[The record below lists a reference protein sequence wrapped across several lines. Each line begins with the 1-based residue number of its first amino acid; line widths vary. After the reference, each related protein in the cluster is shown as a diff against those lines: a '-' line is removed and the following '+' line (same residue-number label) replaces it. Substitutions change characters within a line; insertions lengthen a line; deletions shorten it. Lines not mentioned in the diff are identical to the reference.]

1 MPKKI
6 FTTKDGFTIQDIDN
20 SIIGINDVLV
30 EVMSSFYSPG
40 TEEASAKKISESLI
54 KKSFR
59 FRDQVVELIAKGDLN
74 TLYKKFKNQN
84 STKLPT
90 GYSLFGKILDTGNNV
105 KNLRTGQYVVCL
117 GDKANHGS
125 VAVVPQG
132 MAFPCDNNINYSC
145 ISLLSIALN
154 SALIGN
160 FNSFSNILVLG
171 GGLLGQFIIQILS
184 SMGHNV
190 SVVEIRDEL
199 RKTSCNNGANQ
210 FFELDDY
217 KLYENEFDG
226 VISTLPSLTQKMW
239 EDVATMLKI
248 SSNFILVG
256 AADINISRK
265 IFYSKRLNF
274 LTAYSYGSGR
284 GEFEYEQ
291 LANHHF
297 TNYKSGP
304 SIKTLV
310 NKGLKLLKENKVK
323 IDFID
328 KIDMQNLDGN
338 IDSSIKKRKLGF
350 NFIWNNNEEN
360 KFLESL
366 NSLHK
371 EKNTNQKYNG
381 FDVIGDS
388 AFFRDSHKPSLKK
401 LGINLG
407 VVKTRSPKS
416 KINLLK
422 KSNTNSVIISSPHAE
437 HWNNIKS
444 EDYSFIFVDK
454 PIITNKSEY
463 NEYVSSKSKI
473 VALMNRRYSEYT
485 KLIKDFVSKN
495 PKKSTINF
503 SFNVPKKNPQ
513 DPIFFSGGR
522 LIGEMCHHIDLAI
535 FISGPV
541 VSIKELII
549 DSHRDAQKSENCQ
562 LIMKH
567 KNGAISNITYTT
579 NISPFWG
586 KEAVWAT
593 IGNNFILNKDFKSIS
608 SNFII
613 KNSIKENDK
622 GCLNMWNLIDEK
634 LKRVDEFDDFIKLDR
649 QTYKILNQILF

>member
-1 MPKKI
+1 M
-6 FTTKDGFTIQDIDN
+6 
-20 SIIGINDVLV
+20 
-30 EVMSSFYSPG
+30 
-40 TEEASAKKISESLI
+40 
-54 KKSFR
+54 
-59 FRDQVVELIAKGDLN
+59 IAKGDFK

-84 STKLPT
+84 TTKLPT

-125 VAVVPQG
+125 VAIVPQG
-132 MAFPCDNNINYSC
+132 MAFPCENNINYSC

-171 GGLLGQFIIQILS
+171 GGLLGQFIIQILR

-199 RKTSCNNGANQ
+199 KKISYDNGANH
-210 FFELDDY
+210 FFKIDDY

-239 EDVATMLKI
+239 ENVATMLKI

-291 LANHHF
+291 LANHNY
-297 TNYKSGP
+297 TNHKSGP

-310 NKGLKLLKENKVK
+310 KKSLKLLKENKVN

-328 KIDMQNLDGN
+328 KIYMQKLDGSIN
-338 IDSSIKKRKLGF
+338 SSIRKRKLGF

-360 KFLESL
+360 KFLASL
-366 NSLHK
+366 NSLEK
-371 EKNTNQKYNG
+371 EKNINQEYNG

-407 VVKTRSPKS
+407 LVKTRSPKS
-416 KINLLK
+416 KAKLK
-422 KSNTNSVIISSPHAE
+422 RSNTNSVIISSPHAE
-437 HWNNIKS
+437 HWNNIKN

-463 NEYVSSKSKI
+463 NEYILSKRTI
-473 VALMNRRYSEYT
+473 VALMNRRYSDYT
-485 KLIKDFVSKN
+485 NLIKDFVSKN

-503 SFNVPKKNPQ
+503 SFNVPYKNPQ

-541 VSIKELII
+541 ISVKELII
-549 DSHRDAQKSENCQ
+549 DSHIDAQKSENCQ
-562 LIMKH
+562 LIMNH
-567 KNGAISNITYTT
+567 HNGAISNITYTT
-579 NISPFWG
+579 NISPFWD
-586 KEAVWAT
+586 KEAIWAT

-608 SNFII
+608 SNMII

-622 GCLNMWNLIDEK
+622 GCFNMWNLINDK
-634 LKRVDEFDDFIKLDR
+634 LNRSDEFDDFMKIDR
-649 QTYKILNQILF
+649 QTYKILTQILFK